1 MPILG
6 KYTAFDLN
14 ILQITI
20 KELTQELTKA
30 QTQGGAKS
38 TARGHNTVH
47 LSYSEKAK
55 FLTPLSQ
62 AAQRVSEICD
72 KLDNGNRTTQAIVDR
87 YPTVFQSIGRH
98 RYRQV
103 ELSVDKSVK
112 PKVQTQLR
120 IPFPKWKQSDA
131 ILQELEEEDI
141 IEPVEEPTEWISNVV
156 LTPKADPSQLH
167 RNIDMTTANT
177 AIKRTRHMI
186 PT

>member
-1 MPILG
+1 MPIIG

-20 KELTQELTKA
+20 KELTKELTKA
-30 QTQGGAKS
+30 ETQGGAKS
-38 TARGHNTVH
+38 NARGHNTVH
-47 LSYSEKAK
+47 PSYSEKVK
-55 FLTPLSQ
+55 HLTPLFQ

-72 KLDNGNRTTQAIVDR
+72 KLDNGNTATQAIVDR
-87 YPTVFQSIGRH
+87 HPTVFQSIGRH

-112 PKVQTQLR
+112 PKIQPQLR
-120 IPFPKWKQSDA
+120 IPFPKQKQSDA

-141 IEPVEEPTEWISNVV
+141 IEPVEGPTEWISNVV
-156 LTPKADPSQLH
+156 LTPKAGPSQLN
-167 RNIDMTTANT
+167 RNIEMTTANT
-177 AIKRTRHMI
+177 AIKRTRHVM